1 MTVSKTREGGREKGK
16 GQTQEAPHPSP
27 FSLLPS
33 HAIGIFGGTFDP
45 IHYGHLRMAEEL
57 AEALGLAEVRFI
69 PAGLPPHRAV
79 PRTPAGHRL
88 EMVRLAIAGNPR
100 FKLDEREV
108 RQARA
113 SYTVDT
119 LSALREELGPQQPIW
134 LLMGADAFLG
144 LTTWKEWQ
152 RLFELA
158 HIAVAH
164 RPGHTLLHSD
174 SLNAALRQELENR
187 LVGQEGSGKGGNP
200 ETPHPSPSGCI
211 LLKPVTQLD
220 IAATAIRASLQSGGS
235 ARYLIPDS
243 VFDYIQG
250 NRLYLPA

>member
-1 MTVSKTREGGREKGK
+1 
-16 GQTQEAPHPSP
+16 
-27 FSLLPS
+27 
-33 HAIGIFGGTFDP
+33 
-45 IHYGHLRMAEEL
+45 LRLAEEL
-57 AEALGLAEVRFI
+57 AEALSLAEVRFV
-69 PAGLPPHRAV
+69 PAGQPPHRTV
-79 PRTPAGHRL
+79 PRTPAVHRL
-88 EMVRLAIAGNPR
+88 EMARLAIAGNPR

-108 RQARA
+108 QQARA

-119 LSALREELGPQQPIW
+119 LSALRAELGPQQPLW

-164 RPGHTLLHSD
+164 RPGYRLAQSD
-174 SLNAALRQELENR
+174 ALNDGLRQELER
-187 LVGQEGSGKGGNP
+187 RQLAGAP
-200 ETPHPSPSGCI
+200 DTAAGCI

-220 IAATAIRASLQSGGS
+220 IAATAIRTCLQNGRS

-243 VFDYIQG
+243 VLDYIQK
-250 NRLYLPA
+250 NHLYLAA